1 MKAYNSLGTDLLLDN
16 PRNANDCMTT
26 MCNSIVRSCIAN
38 STIDDIITN
47 RKEVKEKLQTELD
60 TISKGWGIQIDTI
73 EITDVSILSSS
84 LFNNIQTRFKEE
96 QKYKATIEKLE
107 IQKQLKVEQS
117 KSNIVVDQKRT
128 DTH

>member
-1 MKAYNSLGTDLLLDN
+1 
-16 PRNANDCMTT
+16 
-26 MCNSIVRSCIAN
+26 VRCCIAN

-47 RKEVKEKLQTELD
+47 RKELKEKLQTELD

-107 IQKQLKVEQS
+107 IQKQLKIEQS
-117 KSNIVVDQKRT
+117 KSNIIVDHKRT
-128 DTH
+128 DSH